1 MVGVWPFAYAVG
13 MKKQTVGHLFLVTFF
28 VLIWFHWVSAL
39 PKSQSDN
46 RYVYLPLIAKADP
59 APQILSFTANVD
71 IADPGDTIE
80 LSWVTANAVTVTL
93 YHLLP
98 TGQLGQFWDVA
109 AVGSMPYTISEAA
122 RNVER
127 FMLFAAGENEPYASA
142 TVEIILTCPHP
153 WFFAPAP
160 DICAQDAA
168 LLSPAAEQQFEHG
181 WLIWVGEE
189 DLIYVLYED
198 DVFSPKWQAFT
209 DEWDPG
215 DPVSDTTIIPPDGF
229 YQPLRGF
236 GLVWREQPF
245 VRDRLGWAVVEEV
258 GGDTAVQ
265 RTSYARYNHTY
276 IRALDA
282 DIWHL
287 FPEHSAWEKFI
298 PQ

>member
-1 MVGVWPFAYAVG
+1 MLYPIH
-13 MKKQTVGHLFLVTFF
+13 MKTRIVPNVVRHLFLVGFF
-28 VLIWFHWVSAL
+28 VLLWFQWVQAL
-39 PKSQSDN
+39 PQRQGTDHHL
-46 RYVYLPLIAKADP
+46 YLPLIIKP
-59 APQILSFTANVD
+59 LPSPQILSFTANVE

-80 LSWVTANAVTVTL
+80 LSWVTTHAVTVTL

-98 TGQLGQFWDVA
+98 TNQLGQFWNVPIS
-109 AVGSMPYTISEAA
+109 GTMPYTISESA
-122 RNVER
+122 RNLER
-127 FMLFAAGENEPYASA
+127 FMLFASGESEPYASA
-142 TVEIILTCPHP
+142 TVEIELTCPHP

-160 DICAQDAA
+160 DVCAQDAA

-181 WLIWVGEE
+181 WMIWVGGE

-209 DEWDPG
+209 DDWEPG
-215 DPVSDTTIIPPDGF
+215 DPVSDTTIIPPEGY

-245 VRDRLGWAVVEEV
+245 VRDRLGWAVALEA

-265 RTSYARYNHTY
+265 RTSYPRYNHTY

-287 FPEHSAWEKFI
+287 FPEHSDWEKFT
-298 PQ
+298 PSP

>member
-1 MVGVWPFAYAVG
+1 
-13 MKKQTVGHLFLVTFF
+13 MKKQIVRHAVSHLLLVGFF
-28 VLIWFHWVSAL
+28 VFIWFSWVYAL
-39 PKSQSDN
+39 PKSQSNDATI
-46 RYVYLPLIAKADP
+46 YLPLVFKSEP
-59 APQILSFTANVD
+59 PPQILSFTANVE

-80 LSWVTANAVTVTL
+80 LSWVTANAVSVTL

-98 TGQLGQFWDVA
+98 TGQLGQFWNVA
-109 AVGSMPYTISEAA
+109 ISGTMPYTISEAA

-127 FMLFAAGENEPYASA
+127 FVLYAAREGQPAAGAS
-142 TVEIILTCPHP
+142 VEIILTCPYP

-168 LLSPAAEQQFEHG
+168 LLSPAAEQQFENG
-181 WLIWVGEE
+181 WMIWVGEE
-189 DLIYVLYED
+189 DLIYVLYDD

-209 DEWDPG
+209 DDWEPG
-215 DPVSDTTIIPPDGF
+215 DPVSDTTIIPPEGY

-245 VRDRLGWAVVEEV
+245 VRDRLGWAVALEA
-258 GGDTAVQ
+258 GYDTAVQ
-265 RTSYARYNHTY
+265 RTSYSRYNHTY

-287 FPEHSAWEKFI
+287 FPEHSAWEKFT